1 MTNVERVAW
10 VLVGML
16 AVGLVWGYLTFAV
29 ARGPSDTLVLNGV
42 AMVMVVYRAT

>member
-16 AVGLVWGYLTFAV
+16 AVGLVWGYPTFAV
-29 ARGPSDTLVLNGV
+29 ARGPSDTLVENGA